1 MTNDNYGNNRPDFE
15 FEPGSGSTRYTG
27 NSDSFGGAYD
37 EAYDGSYDA
46 EPIDAE
52 IVDDTEYRGA
62 HRRDDD
68 SEYIEDVDYGAGYG
82 AGQAGYADDTRHL
95 PGAGAAAAGAAGAA
109 GARRRSRNADD
120 AIYDEPYDGAYE
132 EDYDGEPKGRR
143 KAAAAGGPAEGGLPK
158 RGLAMILIAV
168 AALLALWGIW
178 KMTQDDKGGD
188 GDGAAPAS
196 STVVGTSPD
205 APAGDAAGQSGQGA
219 EGAGQGA
226 EGQGGAEGVDQ
237 NTQDPNAQPAQDAN
251 AQDPNAQRPEGTEGQ
266 GENGQPAEGAG
277 QGAEGQGGAA
287 TGADQNAQNTEGQ
300 PAQDP
305 NAQDPNAQRPEG
317 AEGQGEN
324 DQPAPAPAP
333 APAGA
338 GLDNASA
345 QVYVYN
351 NSGTPDLASRTADQ
365 LKGQYNVAN
374 SSPDAAVMNMPEQVY
389 GVFPETYVF
398 FDPAVPGAE
407 QVAADIARR
416 VGGAARAK
424 GDLPEGAT
432 SIPEQA
438 ANNSAAVA
446 VVLAG

>member
-1 MTNDNYGNNRPDFE
+1 MTNDNYGNNRPDSGSE

-27 NSDSFGGAYD
+27 NTDSFDGAYD
-37 EAYDGSYDA
+37 YDA
-46 EPIDAE
+46 EPIEAE
-52 IVDDTEYRGA
+52 IVDDYSAAGAGVAGAGTEYRGA

-68 SEYIEDVDYGAGYG
+68 SEYIEDVDYGAGY
-82 AGQAGYADDTRHL
+82 ADDT
-95 PGAGAAAAGAAGAA
+95 
-109 GARRRSRNADD
+109 RNADD
-120 AIYDEPYDGAYE
+120 AIYEEPYE
-132 EDYDGEPKGRR
+132 GEPEDRR
-143 KAAAAGGPAEGGLPK
+143 KAAAAGGAAEGGLPK

-188 GDGAAPAS
+188 GEGAATTS
-196 STVVGTSPD
+196 STVVGTSPA
-205 APAGDAAGQSGQGA
+205 APAGD
-219 EGAGQGA
+219 GAGQG
-226 EGQGGAEGVDQ
+226 GA
-237 NTQDPNAQPAQDAN
+237 TP
-251 AQDPNAQRPEGTEGQ
+251 
-266 GENGQPAEGAG
+266 GAG
-277 QGAEGQGGAA
+277 QSADQDGAA
-287 TGADQNAQNTEGQ
+287 TGAEGQ
-300 PAQDP
+300 PGQEGDRADDPNAQDP
-305 NAQDPNAQRPEG
+305 NAQDPNAHRPEG

-324 DQPAPAPAP
+324 GQPAPAP

-351 NSGTPDLASRTADQ
+351 NSGTPELASRTADQ

-374 SSPDAAVMNMPEQVY
+374 NSADAAVMNMPEQVY

-438 ANNSAAVA
+438 ANNSSAVA
-446 VVLAG
+446 VVLAD

>member
-1 MTNDNYGNNRPDFE
+1 MVRVADVTNDNYGNNRPDFE

-68 SEYIEDVDYGAGYG
+68 SEYIEDVDYGAG
-82 AGQAGYADDTRHL
+82 QAGYADGT
-95 PGAGAAAAGAAGAA
+95 
-109 GARRRSRNADD
+109 RNADD

-143 KAAAAGGPAEGGLPK
+143 KAAAAGGAAEGGLPK

-188 GDGAAPAS
+188 GEGVAPTS
-196 STVVGTSPD
+196 STVVGSSAA
-205 APAGDAAGQSGQGA
+205 APAGD
-219 EGAGQGA
+219 GAGQ
-226 EGQGGAEGVDQ
+226 
-237 NTQDPNAQPAQDAN
+237 
-251 AQDPNAQRPEGTEGQ
+251 
-266 GENGQPAEGAG
+266 NGQSADGAG

-287 TGADQNAQNTEGQ
+287 TGADQNSQKTEGQ

-324 DQPAPAPAP
+324 GQPAPAPAP

>member
-1 MTNDNYGNNRPDFE
+1 MVRVADVTNDNFGNNRPD
-15 FEPGSGSTRYTG
+15 SGSTRYTG
-27 NSDSFGGAYD
+27 NSDS
-37 EAYDGSYDA
+37 YDGAYDA

-52 IVDDTEYRGA
+52 IVDDYPASGADTEYRGA

-68 SEYIEDVDYGAGYG
+68 SEYIEDVDYAAG
-82 AGQAGYADDTRHL
+82 
-95 PGAGAAAAGAAGAA
+95 AGAAGAGAAGA
-109 GARRRSRNADD
+109 GARSRSRSADD
-120 AIYDEPYDGAYE
+120 AIYEEPYDGAYE
-132 EDYDGEPKGRR
+132 EPRGRG
-143 KAAAAGGPAEGGLPK
+143 KAAAAGGAAEGGLPK

-178 KMTQDDKGGD
+178 KMTQDGNGGD
-188 GDGAAPAS
+188 GKGEGEGEGAGPTS
-196 STVVGTSPD
+196 STVVGTSQA
-205 APAGDAAGQSGQGA
+205 APAGDGAGQNGQD
-219 EGAGQGA
+219 GQGA
-226 EGQGGAEGVDQ
+226 EGQ
-237 NTQDPNAQPAQDAN
+237 P
-251 AQDPNAQRPEGTEGQ
+251 GT
-266 GENGQPAEGAG
+266 
-277 QGAEGQGGAA
+277 
-287 TGADQNAQNTEGQ
+287 DQNAQDTEGQ
-300 PAQDP
+300 PGQEGDRAGGP

-324 DQPAPAPAP
+324 GQPAPAPAP

-374 SSPDAAVMNMPEQVY
+374 NSADAAVMNMPEQVY
-389 GVFPETYVF
+389 GIFPETYVF

>member
-1 MTNDNYGNNRPDFE
+1 MTNDNYGNNRPDSE

-37 EAYDGSYDA
+37 EAYDGSYAA

-68 SEYIEDVDYGAGYG
+68 SEYIEDVDYGAG
-82 AGQAGYADDTRHL
+82 QAGYADDTRYL
-95 PGAGAAAAGAAGAA
+95 PGAGAAAAGAAGAGAAGAA

-143 KAAAAGGPAEGGLPK
+143 KAAAAGGAAEGGLPK

-188 GDGAAPAS
+188 GEGAAPTS
-196 STVVGTSPD
+196 STVVGTSAA
-205 APAGDAAGQSGQGA
+205 APAGDGAGQNGQGA
-219 EGAGQGA
+219 
-226 EGQGGAEGVDQ
+226 D
-237 NTQDPNAQPAQDAN
+237 
-251 AQDPNAQRPEGTEGQ
+251 
-266 GENGQPAEGAG
+266 GAG

-287 TGADQNAQNTEGQ
+287 TGADQNTQTTDGQ

-324 DQPAPAPAP
+324 GQPAPAP

-374 SSPDAAVMNMPEQVY
+374 NSADAAVMNMPEQVY

>member
-1 MTNDNYGNNRPDFE
+1 MRLRPSPNWSGVYKGFATTKGPPTSSSTLRCVAPAFRGSVVRVADVTNDNFGNNRPDSGSE

-27 NSDSFGGAYD
+27 NSDSLDGA
-37 EAYDGSYDA
+37 YDA

-68 SEYIEDVDYGAGYG
+68 AEYLEDVDYA
-82 AGQAGYADDTRHL
+82 
-95 PGAGAAAAGAAGAA
+95 AGAAAGAGVAGAA
-109 GARRRSRNADD
+109 GARSRSRNADD

-132 EDYDGEPKGRR
+132 EDYDGEPEGRR
-143 KAAAAGGPAEGGLPK
+143 KAAATGGAAEGGLPK

-178 KMTQDDKGGD
+178 KLTQDDNGGD
-188 GDGAAPAS
+188 GEGEGAAPTS
-196 STVVGTSPD
+196 STVVGTSQA
-205 APAGDAAGQSGQGA
+205 APAGD
-219 EGAGQGA
+219 GAGSPAAPAPAG
-226 EGQGGAEGVDQ
+226 
-237 NTQDPNAQPAQDAN
+237 DPNAQN
-251 AQDPNAQRPEGTEGQ
+251 T
-266 GENGQPAEGAG
+266 
-277 QGAEGQGGAA
+277 A
-287 TGADQNAQNTEGQ
+287 TVTDTVRAD
-300 PAQDP
+300 DP
-305 NAQDPNAQRPEG
+305 NAQDPNAQRPED
-317 AEGQGEN
+317 AEAQGEN
-324 DQPAPAPAP
+324 GQPAPAPAP

-374 SSPDAAVMNMPEQVY
+374 NSTDAAVMNMPEQVY
-389 GVFPETYVF
+389 GMFPETYVF

-432 SIPEQA
+432 GIPEQA

>member
-1 MTNDNYGNNRPDFE
+1 MVRVADVTNDNYGNNRPDSE

-27 NSDSFGGAYD
+27 NSDSIGGAYD

-143 KAAAAGGPAEGGLPK
+143 KAAAAGGAAEGGLPK

-188 GDGAAPAS
+188 GEGVAPTS
-196 STVVGTSPD
+196 STVVGSS
-205 APAGDAAGQSGQGA
+205 AAVPAGD
-219 EGAGQGA
+219 GAGQ
-226 EGQGGAEGVDQ
+226 
-237 NTQDPNAQPAQDAN
+237 
-251 AQDPNAQRPEGTEGQ
+251 
-266 GENGQPAEGAG
+266 NGQSADGAG

-287 TGADQNAQNTEGQ
+287 TGADQNSQKTEGQ

-324 DQPAPAPAP
+324 GQPAPAPAP

>member
-1 MTNDNYGNNRPDFE
+1 MTNDNFGNNRPD
-15 FEPGSGSTRYTG
+15 SGSTRYTG
-27 NSDSFGGAYD
+27 NSDSYEGA
-37 EAYDGSYDA
+37 YDA

-52 IVDDTEYRGA
+52 IVDDYSASGADTEYRGA

-68 SEYIEDVDYGAGYG
+68 SEYIEDVDYAAGAG
-82 AGQAGYADDTRHL
+82 
-95 PGAGAAAAGAAGAA
+95 AAAGAAGAA
-109 GARRRSRNADD
+109 GARYRSRNADD
-120 AIYDEPYDGAYE
+120 AIYEEPYDE
-132 EDYDGEPKGRR
+132 EPKGRGR
-143 KAAAAGGPAEGGLPK
+143 AAAGGAAEGSLPK

-188 GDGAAPAS
+188 GEGAAPTS
-196 STVVGTSPD
+196 STVVGTSAA
-205 APAGDAAGQSGQGA
+205 APAGDGAGQNGQGA
-219 EGAGQGA
+219 
-226 EGQGGAEGVDQ
+226 D
-237 NTQDPNAQPAQDAN
+237 
-251 AQDPNAQRPEGTEGQ
+251 
-266 GENGQPAEGAG
+266 GAG

-287 TGADQNAQNTEGQ
+287 TGADQNSQKTEGQ

-324 DQPAPAPAP
+324 GQPAPAPAP

>member
-1 MTNDNYGNNRPDFE
+1 MTNDNFGNNRPDSGSE

-27 NSDSFGGAYD
+27 NSDSLDGAHD
-37 EAYDGSYDA
+37 SYDGSYDA

-68 SEYIEDVDYGAGYG
+68 SEYIEDVDYGAG
-82 AGQAGYADDTRHL
+82 QTGYADDTRHL
-95 PGAGAAAAGAAGAA
+95 PGAGAAAAGAAAAGAGAAGAA

-120 AIYDEPYDGAYE
+120 AIYEEGYE
-132 EDYDGEPKGRR
+132 GEPEGRR
-143 KAAAAGGPAEGGLPK
+143 KAAAAGGAAEGGLPK

-178 KMTQDDKGGD
+178 KMTQDDNGGD
-188 GDGAAPAS
+188 GGEGAAPTS
-196 STVVGTSPD
+196 STAVSTSQAAPVGDGAGSPAAP
-205 APAGDAAGQSGQGA
+205 APAGD
-219 EGAGQGA
+219 
-226 EGQGGAEGVDQ
+226 
-237 NTQDPNAQPAQDAN
+237 P
-251 AQDPNAQRPEGTEGQ
+251 
-266 GENGQPAEGAG
+266 
-277 QGAEGQGGAA
+277 
-287 TGADQNAQNTEGQ
+287 NAQNTATVTDTVRADD
-300 PAQDP
+300 PNAQDP

-324 DQPAPAPAP
+324 GQPAPAPAP

-374 SSPDAAVMNMPEQVY
+374 NSADAAVMNMPEQVY
-389 GVFPETYVF
+389 GIFPETYVF

>member
-1 MTNDNYGNNRPDFE
+1 MTNDNFGNNRPD
-15 FEPGSGSTRYTG
+15 SGSTRYTG
-27 NSDSFGGAYD
+27 NSDSYESAYD
-37 EAYDGSYDA
+37 S

-52 IVDDTEYRGA
+52 IVDDYPETSAETEYRGA

-68 SEYIEDVDYGAGYG
+68 SEYLEDVDYA
-82 AGQAGYADDTRHL
+82 A
-95 PGAGAAAAGAAGAA
+95 GAGAAAGAGVAGAA
-109 GARRRSRNADD
+109 GARSRSRNADD
-120 AIYDEPYDGAYE
+120 AIYDEPYDE
-132 EDYDGEPKGRR
+132 EPKGRG
-143 KAAAAGGPAEGGLPK
+143 KAAAAGGAAEGGLPK

-178 KMTQDDKGGD
+178 KMTQDDNGGD
-188 GDGAAPAS
+188 GEGAAPTS
-196 STVVGTSPD
+196 STVVGTSPA
-205 APAGDAAGQSGQGA
+205 APAGD
-219 EGAGQGA
+219 GAGQGA
-226 EGQGGAEGVDQ
+226 EGQD
-237 NTQDPNAQPAQDAN
+237 
-251 AQDPNAQRPEGTEGQ
+251 
-266 GENGQPAEGAG
+266 G
-277 QGAEGQGGAA
+277 QGAEGQPS
-287 TGADQNAQNTEGQ
+287 ADQNAQNTEDQ
-300 PAQDP
+300 PAQEGDRAGDP

-324 DQPAPAPAP
+324 GQPAPAP

-374 SSPDAAVMNMPEQVY
+374 NSTDAAVMNMPEQVY
-389 GVFPETYVF
+389 GIFPETYVF

-432 SIPEQA
+432 GIPEQA

>member
-1 MTNDNYGNNRPDFE
+1 MTNDNYGNNRPDSE

-37 EAYDGSYDA
+37 EAYDGSYAA

-68 SEYIEDVDYGAGYG
+68 SEYIEDVDYGAG
-82 AGQAGYADDTRHL
+82 QAGYADGT
-95 PGAGAAAAGAAGAA
+95 
-109 GARRRSRNADD
+109 RNADD

-143 KAAAAGGPAEGGLPK
+143 KAAAAGGAAEGGLPK

-188 GDGAAPAS
+188 GEGVAPTS
-196 STVVGTSPD
+196 STVVGSSAA
-205 APAGDAAGQSGQGA
+205 APAGDGAGQNGQSA
-219 EGAGQGA
+219 DGAGQGA
-226 EGQGGAEGVDQ
+226 EGQG
-237 NTQDPNAQPAQDAN
+237 
-251 AQDPNAQRPEGTEGQ
+251 
-266 GENGQPAEGAG
+266 
-277 QGAEGQGGAA
+277 GQGGAA
-287 TGADQNAQNTEGQ
+287 TGADQNSQNAEGQ

-305 NAQDPNAQRPEG
+305 NAQDPNAQRPDG

-324 DQPAPAPAP
+324 GQPAPAP

-374 SSPDAAVMNMPEQVY
+374 NSADAAVMNMPEQVY

>member
-1 MTNDNYGNNRPDFE
+1 MTNDNYGNNRPDSGSD

-27 NSDSFGGAYD
+27 NSDSFDGAYD

-68 SEYIEDVDYGAGYG
+68 SEYIEDVDYGADYG
-82 AGQAGYADDTRHL
+82 AGQTGYADDTRHL
-95 PGAGAAAAGAAGAA
+95 PGAGAAAAAGAGAGAA

-120 AIYDEPYDGAYE
+120 GAYE
-132 EDYDGEPKGRR
+132 EDYEGEPEDRR

-188 GDGAAPAS
+188 GEGAAPTS
-196 STVVGTSPD
+196 STVVGTSAA
-205 APAGDAAGQSGQGA
+205 APAGDGAGQGGQGA
-219 EGAGQGA
+219 EGAGQGTD
-226 EGQGGAEGVDQ
+226 GQD
-237 NTQDPNAQPAQDAN
+237 
-251 AQDPNAQRPEGTEGQ
+251 
-266 GENGQPAEGAG
+266 GQP
-277 QGAEGQGGAA
+277 
-287 TGADQNAQNTEGQ
+287 GADQNAQNTEGQ

-324 DQPAPAPAP
+324 GQPAPAP

-374 SSPDAAVMNMPEQVY
+374 NSPDAAVMNMPEQVY

>member
-1 MTNDNYGNNRPDFE
+1 MTNDNFGNNRPD
-15 FEPGSGSTRYTG
+15 SGSTRYTG
-27 NSDSFGGAYD
+27 NSDSYEGA
-37 EAYDGSYDA
+37 YDA

-52 IVDDTEYRGA
+52 IVDDYSASGADTEYRGA

-68 SEYIEDVDYGAGYG
+68 SEYIEDVDYAAG
-82 AGQAGYADDTRHL
+82 
-95 PGAGAAAAGAAGAA
+95 AGAAGAG
-109 GARRRSRNADD
+109 GARYRSRNADD
-120 AIYDEPYDGAYE
+120 AIYEEPYDE
-132 EDYDGEPKGRR
+132 EPEDRR
-143 KAAAAGGPAEGGLPK
+143 KAAAAGGAAEGGLPK

-178 KMTQDDKGGD
+178 KMTQDGNGGGD
-188 GDGAAPAS
+188 DGEGEGAAPTS
-196 STVVGTSPD
+196 STVVGTSQA
-205 APAGDAAGQSGQGA
+205 APAGD
-219 EGAGQGA
+219 GAGSPAAPAPAG
-226 EGQGGAEGVDQ
+226 
-237 NTQDPNAQPAQDAN
+237 DPNAQN
-251 AQDPNAQRPEGTEGQ
+251 T
-266 GENGQPAEGAG
+266 
-277 QGAEGQGGAA
+277 A
-287 TGADQNAQNTEGQ
+287 TVTDTVRAD
-300 PAQDP
+300 DP

-324 DQPAPAPAP
+324 GQPAPAPAP

-351 NSGTPDLASRTADQ
+351 NSGTPELASRTADQ

-374 SSPDAAVMNMPEQVY
+374 NSADAAVMNMPEQVY
-389 GVFPETYVF
+389 GIFPETYVF

>member
-1 MTNDNYGNNRPDFE
+1 MTNDNFGNNRPDSGSE
-15 FEPGSGSTRYTG
+15 LEPGSGSTRYTG
-27 NSDSFGGAYD
+27 NSDSFDGAYD
-37 EAYDGSYDA
+37 SYDGSYDA

-68 SEYIEDVDYGAGYG
+68 SEYLDDVDYAAGAG
-82 AGQAGYADDTRHL
+82 
-95 PGAGAAAAGAAGAA
+95 AAAGAAGATR
-109 GARRRSRNADD
+109 ARSRSRNADD
-120 AIYDEPYDGAYE
+120 AVYEEPYDE
-132 EDYDGEPKGRR
+132 ERKGRG
-143 KAAAAGGPAEGGLPK
+143 KAAAAGGVAEGGLPK

-178 KMTQDDKGGD
+178 KMTQDDNGGD
-188 GDGAAPAS
+188 GEGAASTS
-196 STVVGTSPD
+196 STVVGTSPA
-205 APAGDAAGQSGQGA
+205 APAGDGAGQGGEGQD
-219 EGAGQGA
+219 GQGA
-226 EGQGGAEGVDQ
+226 EGQ
-237 NTQDPNAQPAQDAN
+237 PS
-251 AQDPNAQRPEGTEGQ
+251 
-266 GENGQPAEGAG
+266 
-277 QGAEGQGGAA
+277 
-287 TGADQNAQNTEGQ
+287 ADQNAQNTEGQ
-300 PAQDP
+300 PAQEGDRAGDP

-324 DQPAPAPAP
+324 AQPAPAP

-374 SSPDAAVMNMPEQVY
+374 NSTDAAVMNMPEQVY
-389 GVFPETYVF
+389 GIFPETYVF

-424 GDLPEGAT
+424 SDIPEGAT
-432 SIPEQA
+432 GIPEQA

>member
-1 MTNDNYGNNRPDFE
+1 MTNDNYGNNRPDSE

-27 NSDSFGGAYD
+27 NSDSIGGAYD
-37 EAYDGSYDA
+37 YDA

-68 SEYIEDVDYGAGYG
+68 SEYIEDVDYA
-82 AGQAGYADDTRHL
+82 A
-95 PGAGAAAAGAAGAA
+95 GAGAAAGAGVAGAA
-109 GARRRSRNADD
+109 GARSRSRSADD

-132 EDYDGEPKGRR
+132 EDYDGESKGRR

-188 GDGAAPAS
+188 GDGAAPTS
-196 STVVGTSPD
+196 STVVGTSAA
-205 APAGDAAGQSGQGA
+205 APAGDGAGQNGQGA
-219 EGAGQGA
+219 DGAGQGA
-226 EGQGGAEGVDQ
+226 EGQPGAE
-237 NTQDPNAQPAQDAN
+237 
-251 AQDPNAQRPEGTEGQ
+251 
-266 GENGQPAEGAG
+266 
-277 QGAEGQGGAA
+277 GGAA
-287 TGADQNAQNTEGQ
+287 TGADQNTQTTEGQ
-300 PAQDP
+300 PIQDP

-324 DQPAPAPAP
+324 GQPAPAPAP

-365 LKGQYNVAN
+365 LKSQYNVAN
-374 SSPDAAVMNMPEQVY
+374 NSADAAVMNMPEQVY

-398 FDPAVPGAE
+398 YDPAVPGAE
-407 QVAADIARR
+407 QVAADVAGR
-416 VGGAARAK
+416 VGGTVRAK
-424 GDLPEGAT
+424 SDIPDGA
-432 SIPEQA
+432 SLPEQA
-438 ANNSAAVA
+438 NNRESVT
-446 VVLAG
+446 VVLAR

>member
-1 MTNDNYGNNRPDFE
+1 MTNDNFGNNRPD
-15 FEPGSGSTRYTG
+15 SGSTRYTG
-27 NSDSFGGAYD
+27 NSDS
-37 EAYDGSYDA
+37 YDGAYDA

-52 IVDDTEYRGA
+52 IVDDYSASGADTEYRGA

-68 SEYIEDVDYGAGYG
+68 SEYIEDVDYAAGAG
-82 AGQAGYADDTRHL
+82 
-95 PGAGAAAAGAAGAA
+95 AAAGAAGAA
-109 GARRRSRNADD
+109 GARYRSRNADD
-120 AIYDEPYDGAYE
+120 AIYEEPYDGAYE
-132 EDYDGEPKGRR
+132 EPKGRG
-143 KAAAAGGPAEGGLPK
+143 KAAAAGGAAEGGLPK

-178 KMTQDDKGGD
+178 KMTQDGNDGGD
-188 GDGAAPAS
+188 RDGEGAASTS
-196 STVVGTSPD
+196 STVVGTSQA
-205 APAGDAAGQSGQGA
+205 APAGD
-219 EGAGQGA
+219 GAGSPAAPAPAG
-226 EGQGGAEGVDQ
+226 
-237 NTQDPNAQPAQDAN
+237 DPNAQNTAIVTDTV
-251 AQDPNAQRPEGTEGQ
+251 R
-266 GENGQPAEGAG
+266 
-277 QGAEGQGGAA
+277 
-287 TGADQNAQNTEGQ
+287 AD
-300 PAQDP
+300 DP

-324 DQPAPAPAP
+324 GQPAPAPAP
-333 APAGA
+333 AGAPAGA

-374 SSPDAAVMNMPEQVY
+374 NSADAAVMNMPEQVY

>member
-1 MTNDNYGNNRPDFE
+1 MVRVADVTNDNFGNNRPD
-15 FEPGSGSTRYTG
+15 SGSTRYTG
-27 NSDSFGGAYD
+27 NSDSYEGA
-37 EAYDGSYDA
+37 YDA

-52 IVDDTEYRGA
+52 IVDDYPASGADTEYRGA

-68 SEYIEDVDYGAGYG
+68 SEYIEDVDYAAG
-82 AGQAGYADDTRHL
+82 
-95 PGAGAAAAGAAGAA
+95 AGAAGAA
-109 GARRRSRNADD
+109 GTAGARSRSRNADD
-120 AIYDEPYDGAYE
+120 AIYEEPYDE
-132 EDYDGEPKGRR
+132 EPKGRG
-143 KAAAAGGPAEGGLPK
+143 KAAAAGGAAEGGLPK

-178 KMTQDDKGGD
+178 KMTQDNNGD
-188 GDGAAPAS
+188 GEGEGAAPTS
-196 STVVGTSPD
+196 STVVGTSQA
-205 APAGDAAGQSGQGA
+205 APAGDGASSPAAPA
-219 EGAGQGA
+219 PAG
-226 EGQGGAEGVDQ
+226 
-237 NTQDPNAQPAQDAN
+237 DPNAQNTATVTDTVRAE
-251 AQDPNAQRPEGTEGQ
+251 DPN
-266 GENGQPAEGAG
+266 
-277 QGAEGQGGAA
+277 
-287 TGADQNAQNTEGQ
+287 
-300 PAQDP
+300 AQDP

-317 AEGQGEN
+317 AEGRGEN
-324 DQPAPAPAP
+324 AQPAPVPAP
-333 APAGA
+333 APAGS

>member
-1 MTNDNYGNNRPDFE
+1 MTNDNFGNNRPD
-15 FEPGSGSTRYTG
+15 SGSTRYTG
-27 NSDSFGGAYD
+27 NSDS
-37 EAYDGSYDA
+37 YDGAYDA

-52 IVDDTEYRGA
+52 IVDDYSASGADTEYRGA

-68 SEYIEDVDYGAGYG
+68 SEYIEDVDYAAGAG
-82 AGQAGYADDTRHL
+82 
-95 PGAGAAAAGAAGAA
+95 AAAGAAGA
-109 GARRRSRNADD
+109 RYRSRNADD
-120 AIYDEPYDGAYE
+120 AIYEEPYDE
-132 EDYDGEPKGRR
+132 EPEDRR
-143 KAAAAGGPAEGGLPK
+143 KAAAASGAAEGGLPK

-178 KMTQDDKGGD
+178 KMTQDGNDGGD
-188 GDGAAPAS
+188 GDGEGAAPTS
-196 STVVGTSPD
+196 STVVGTSQA
-205 APAGDAAGQSGQGA
+205 APAGD
-219 EGAGQGA
+219 GAGSPAAPAPAG
-226 EGQGGAEGVDQ
+226 
-237 NTQDPNAQPAQDAN
+237 DPNAQNTAIVTDTVRAD
-251 AQDPNAQRPEGTEGQ
+251 DPNAQ
-266 GENGQPAEGAG
+266 
-277 QGAEGQGGAA
+277 
-287 TGADQNAQNTEGQ
+287 DS
-300 PAQDP
+300 

-324 DQPAPAPAP
+324 GQPAPAPAP
-333 APAGA
+333 AGAPAGA

-374 SSPDAAVMNMPEQVY
+374 NSADAAVMNMPEQVY

>member
-1 MTNDNYGNNRPDFE
+1 MTNDNFGNNRPD
-15 FEPGSGSTRYTG
+15 SGSTRYTG
-27 NSDSFGGAYD
+27 NSDSYEGA
-37 EAYDGSYDA
+37 YDA

-52 IVDDTEYRGA
+52 IVDDYPASGADTEYRGA

-68 SEYIEDVDYGAGYG
+68 SEYIEDVDYA
-82 AGQAGYADDTRHL
+82 A
-95 PGAGAAAAGAAGAA
+95 GAGASGAAGA
-109 GARRRSRNADD
+109 GSRSRNADD
-120 AIYDEPYDGAYE
+120 AIYEEPYDE
-132 EDYDGEPKGRR
+132 ELKGRG
-143 KAAAAGGPAEGGLPK
+143 KAAAAGGAAEGGLPK

-178 KMTQDDKGGD
+178 KMTQDGNGGD
-188 GDGAAPAS
+188 GEGEGAAPTS
-196 STVVGTSPD
+196 STVVGTSQA
-205 APAGDAAGQSGQGA
+205 APAGD
-219 EGAGQGA
+219 GAGSPAAPAPAG
-226 EGQGGAEGVDQ
+226 
-237 NTQDPNAQPAQDAN
+237 DPNAQNTATVTDTVRAD
-251 AQDPNAQRPEGTEGQ
+251 DPN
-266 GENGQPAEGAG
+266 
-277 QGAEGQGGAA
+277 
-287 TGADQNAQNTEGQ
+287 
-300 PAQDP
+300 AQDP
-305 NAQDPNAQRPEG
+305 NAQDPNAQRPED
-317 AEGQGEN
+317 AEAQGEN
-324 DQPAPAPAP
+324 GQPAPAPAP

-374 SSPDAAVMNMPEQVY
+374 NSADAAVMNMPEQVY
-389 GVFPETYVF
+389 GMFPETYVF

-432 SIPEQA
+432 GIPEQA

>member
-52 IVDDTEYRGA
+52 IVDDAEYRGA

-95 PGAGAAAAGAAGAA
+95 PGAGAAAAGAAGAGAAGAA

-178 KMTQDDKGGD
+178 KMTQDGNDGGD
-188 GDGAAPAS
+188 GDGEAAAPTS
-196 STVVGTSPD
+196 STVVGTSQA
-205 APAGDAAGQSGQGA
+205 APAGD
-219 EGAGQGA
+219 GAGSPAAPAPAG
-226 EGQGGAEGVDQ
+226 
-237 NTQDPNAQPAQDAN
+237 DPNAQN
-251 AQDPNAQRPEGTEGQ
+251 T
-266 GENGQPAEGAG
+266 
-277 QGAEGQGGAA
+277 A
-287 TGADQNAQNTEGQ
+287 TVTDTVR
-300 PAQDP
+300 AQDP

-324 DQPAPAPAP
+324 GQPAPAPAP
-333 APAGA
+333 AGAPAGA

-351 NSGTPDLASRTADQ
+351 NSGTTDLASRTADQ

-374 SSPDAAVMNMPEQVY
+374 NSADAAVMNMPEQVY

-416 VGGAARAK
+416 VGGAARVK
-424 GDLPEGAT
+424 GDLPEGAN

>member
-1 MTNDNYGNNRPDFE
+1 MTNDNFGNNRPD
-15 FEPGSGSTRYTG
+15 SGSTRYTG
-27 NSDSFGGAYD
+27 NSDS
-37 EAYDGSYDA
+37 YDGAYDA

-52 IVDDTEYRGA
+52 IVDDYPASGADTEYRGA

-68 SEYIEDVDYGAGYG
+68 SEYIEDVDYAVG
-82 AGQAGYADDTRHL
+82 
-95 PGAGAAAAGAAGAA
+95 AGAAGAGAAGA
-109 GARRRSRNADD
+109 GARSRSRSADD
-120 AIYDEPYDGAYE
+120 AIYEEPYDGAYE
-132 EDYDGEPKGRR
+132 EPKGRG
-143 KAAAAGGPAEGGLPK
+143 KAAAAGGAAEGGLPK

-178 KMTQDDKGGD
+178 KMTQDDNGGD
-188 GDGAAPAS
+188 VEGTGGTAPTS
-196 STVVGTSPD
+196 SAVVGTSP
-205 APAGDAAGQSGQGA
+205 ATPAGD
-219 EGAGQGA
+219 GAGQGA
-226 EGQGGAEGVDQ
+226 EGQD
-237 NTQDPNAQPAQDAN
+237 
-251 AQDPNAQRPEGTEGQ
+251 
-266 GENGQPAEGAG
+266 GAG
-277 QGAEGQGGAA
+277 QDGA
-287 TGADQNAQNTEGQ
+287 TPGADQNAQNTDDQ

-305 NAQDPNAQRPEG
+305 NAQDPNAERPED

-324 DQPAPAPAP
+324 GQPAPAPAP

-338 GLDNASA
+338 ALDNASA

-365 LKGQYNVAN
+365 LQGQYNVAN
-374 SSPDAAVMNMPEQVY
+374 NSADAAVMNMPEQVY
-389 GVFPETYVF
+389 GIFPETYVF

>member
-1 MTNDNYGNNRPDFE
+1 MTNDNFGNNRPD
-15 FEPGSGSTRYTG
+15 SGSTRYTG
-27 NSDSFGGAYD
+27 NSDS
-37 EAYDGSYDA
+37 YDGAYDA

-52 IVDDTEYRGA
+52 IVDDYSASGADTEYRGA

-68 SEYIEDVDYGAGYG
+68 SEYIEDVDYAAGAG
-82 AGQAGYADDTRHL
+82 
-95 PGAGAAAAGAAGAA
+95 AAAGAAGAGAA
-109 GARRRSRNADD
+109 GARYRSRNADD
-120 AIYDEPYDGAYE
+120 AIYEEPYDGAYE
-132 EDYDGEPKGRR
+132 GDYEGEPKGRR
-143 KAAAAGGPAEGGLPK
+143 KAAAAGGAAEGGLPK

-178 KMTQDDKGGD
+178 KMTQDGNGGGD
-188 GDGAAPAS
+188 GEGAAPTS
-196 STVVGTSPD
+196 STVVGTSQA
-205 APAGDAAGQSGQGA
+205 APAGD
-219 EGAGQGA
+219 GAGSPAAPAPAG
-226 EGQGGAEGVDQ
+226 
-237 NTQDPNAQPAQDAN
+237 DPNAQNTATVTDNVRAD
-251 AQDPNAQRPEGTEGQ
+251 DPN
-266 GENGQPAEGAG
+266 
-277 QGAEGQGGAA
+277 
-287 TGADQNAQNTEGQ
+287 
-300 PAQDP
+300 AQDP

-324 DQPAPAPAP
+324 GQPAPAPAP

-365 LKGQYNVAN
+365 LKDQYNVAN
-374 SSPDAAVMNMPEQVY
+374 NSADAAVMNMPEQVY
-389 GVFPETYVF
+389 GIFPETYVF

-438 ANNSAAVA
+438 ANNSSAVA

>member
-1 MTNDNYGNNRPDFE
+1 MTNDNFGNNRPD
-15 FEPGSGSTRYTG
+15 SGSTRYTG
-27 NSDSFGGAYD
+27 NSDS
-37 EAYDGSYDA
+37 YDGAYDA

-52 IVDDTEYRGA
+52 IVDDYSVSGADTEYRGA

-68 SEYIEDVDYGAGYG
+68 SEYIEDVDYAAG
-82 AGQAGYADDTRHL
+82 
-95 PGAGAAAAGAAGAA
+95 AGAAGAA
-109 GARRRSRNADD
+109 DAAGARYRSRNADD
-120 AIYDEPYDGAYE
+120 AIYEEPYDE
-132 EDYDGEPKGRR
+132 EPEDRR
-143 KAAAAGGPAEGGLPK
+143 KTAAAGGAAEGGLPK

-178 KMTQDDKGGD
+178 KMTQDGNGGGD
-188 GDGAAPAS
+188 GEGAAPTS
-196 STVVGTSPD
+196 STVVGTSPAAP
-205 APAGDAAGQSGQGA
+205 APAGD
-219 EGAGQGA
+219 
-226 EGQGGAEGVDQ
+226 
-237 NTQDPNAQPAQDAN
+237 P
-251 AQDPNAQRPEGTEGQ
+251 
-266 GENGQPAEGAG
+266 
-277 QGAEGQGGAA
+277 
-287 TGADQNAQNTEGQ
+287 NAQNTATVTDTVRAED
-300 PAQDP
+300 PNAQDP

-324 DQPAPAPAP
+324 GQPAPAPAP

-374 SSPDAAVMNMPEQVY
+374 NSADAAVMNMPEQVY

>member
-1 MTNDNYGNNRPDFE
+1 MRSRPSLSSSGVCEGFATTKGPPTSSSTLRCVAPASRGGVVRVADVTNDNFGNNRPD
-15 FEPGSGSTRYTG
+15 SGSTRYTG
-27 NSDSFGGAYD
+27 NSDSYEGA
-37 EAYDGSYDA
+37 YDA

-52 IVDDTEYRGA
+52 IVDDYSASGADTEYRGA

-68 SEYIEDVDYGAGYG
+68 SEYIEDVDYAAGAG
-82 AGQAGYADDTRHL
+82 
-95 PGAGAAAAGAAGAA
+95 AAAGAAGAA
-109 GARRRSRNADD
+109 GARYRSRNADD
-120 AIYDEPYDGAYE
+120 AIYEEPYDE
-132 EDYDGEPKGRR
+132 EPKGRG
-143 KAAAAGGPAEGGLPK
+143 KAAAGGAAEGGLPK

-178 KMTQDDKGGD
+178 KITQDGNDGGD
-188 GDGAAPAS
+188 GDGEAAAPTS
-196 STVVGTSPD
+196 STVVGTSQA
-205 APAGDAAGQSGQGA
+205 APAGD
-219 EGAGQGA
+219 GAGSPAAPAPAG
-226 EGQGGAEGVDQ
+226 
-237 NTQDPNAQPAQDAN
+237 DPNAQN
-251 AQDPNAQRPEGTEGQ
+251 T
-266 GENGQPAEGAG
+266 
-277 QGAEGQGGAA
+277 A
-287 TGADQNAQNTEGQ
+287 TVTDTVR
-300 PAQDP
+300 AQDP

-324 DQPAPAPAP
+324 GQPAPAPAP
-333 APAGA
+333 AGAPAGA

-351 NSGTPDLASRTADQ
+351 NSGTTDLASRTADQ

-374 SSPDAAVMNMPEQVY
+374 NSADAAVMNMPEQVY

>member
-1 MTNDNYGNNRPDFE
+1 MTNDNYGNNRPDSDSE

-27 NSDSFGGAYD
+27 NSDSIGGAYD
-37 EAYDGSYDA
+37 EAYDGSYAA

-52 IVDDTEYRGA
+52 IVDDYPETSAEAEYRGA

-68 SEYIEDVDYGAGYG
+68 SEYIEDVDYA
-82 AGQAGYADDTRHL
+82 A
-95 PGAGAAAAGAAGAA
+95 GAGAAAGAGVAGAA
-109 GARRRSRNADD
+109 GARSRSRSADD

-132 EDYDGEPKGRR
+132 EDYDGEPEERR
-143 KAAAAGGPAEGGLPK
+143 KAAAAGGAAEGGLPK

-178 KMTQDDKGGD
+178 KMTQDGNSGGD
-188 GDGAAPAS
+188 GEGEGAAPTS
-196 STVVGTSPD
+196 STVVGTSPA
-205 APAGDAAGQSGQGA
+205 APAGDGAGQNGQGA
-219 EGAGQGA
+219 
-226 EGQGGAEGVDQ
+226 D
-237 NTQDPNAQPAQDAN
+237 
-251 AQDPNAQRPEGTEGQ
+251 
-266 GENGQPAEGAG
+266 GAG

-287 TGADQNAQNTEGQ
+287 TGADQNSQKTEGQ

-324 DQPAPAPAP
+324 GQPAPAPAP

>member
-1 MTNDNYGNNRPDFE
+1 MTNDNFGNNRPD
-15 FEPGSGSTRYTG
+15 SGSTRYTG
-27 NSDSFGGAYD
+27 NSDSYEGA
-37 EAYDGSYDA
+37 YDA

-52 IVDDTEYRGA
+52 IVDDYPASGADTEYRGA

-68 SEYIEDVDYGAGYG
+68 SEYIEDVDYAAG
-82 AGQAGYADDTRHL
+82 
-95 PGAGAAAAGAAGAA
+95 AGAAGA
-109 GARRRSRNADD
+109 GSRSRNADD
-120 AIYDEPYDGAYE
+120 AIYEEPYDE
-132 EDYDGEPKGRR
+132 EPKGRG
-143 KAAAAGGPAEGGLPK
+143 KAAAAGGAAEGGLPK

-178 KMTQDDKGGD
+178 KMTQDGNGGD
-188 GDGAAPAS
+188 GEGEGAAPTS
-196 STVVGTSPD
+196 STVVGTSQA
-205 APAGDAAGQSGQGA
+205 APAGD
-219 EGAGQGA
+219 GAGSPAAPAPAG
-226 EGQGGAEGVDQ
+226 
-237 NTQDPNAQPAQDAN
+237 DPNAQNTATVTDTVRAD
-251 AQDPNAQRPEGTEGQ
+251 DPN
-266 GENGQPAEGAG
+266 
-277 QGAEGQGGAA
+277 
-287 TGADQNAQNTEGQ
+287 
-300 PAQDP
+300 AQDP
-305 NAQDPNAQRPEG
+305 NAQDPNAQRPED
-317 AEGQGEN
+317 AEGQSEN
-324 DQPAPAPAP
+324 GQPAPAPAP

-374 SSPDAAVMNMPEQVY
+374 NSADAAVMNMPEQVY
-389 GVFPETYVF
+389 GMFPETYVF

-432 SIPEQA
+432 GIPEQA
-438 ANNSAAVA
+438 ANNSSAVA

>member
-1 MTNDNYGNNRPDFE
+1 MTNDNFGNNRPDSGSE
-15 FEPGSGSTRYTG
+15 LEPGSGSTRYTG
-27 NSDSFGGAYD
+27 NSDSFDGAYD
-37 EAYDGSYDA
+37 SYDGSYDA

-52 IVDDTEYRGA
+52 IVDDYSETSAETEYRGA

-68 SEYIEDVDYGAGYG
+68 SEYIEDVDYAAG
-82 AGQAGYADDTRHL
+82 
-95 PGAGAAAAGAAGAA
+95 AGAAGAGAA
-109 GARRRSRNADD
+109 GVRRRSRSADD
-120 AIYDEPYDGAYE
+120 AVYE
-132 EDYDGEPKGRR
+132 EGYEGESEDRR
-143 KAAAAGGPAEGGLPK
+143 KAAAAGGAAEGGLPK

-178 KMTQDDKGGD
+178 KMTQDDNGGD
-188 GDGAAPAS
+188 GAGSPAAP
-196 STVVGTSPD
+196 
-205 APAGDAAGQSGQGA
+205 APAGDPN
-219 EGAGQGA
+219 E
-226 EGQGGAEGVDQ
+226 Q
-237 NTQDPNAQPAQDAN
+237 NTATVTDTV
-251 AQDPNAQRPEGTEGQ
+251 R
-266 GENGQPAEGAG
+266 AG
-277 QGAEGQGGAA
+277 
-287 TGADQNAQNTEGQ
+287 
-300 PAQDP
+300 DP
-305 NAQDPNAQRPEG
+305 NAQDPNEQRPEG

-324 DQPAPAPAP
+324 GQPAPAPAP

-374 SSPDAAVMNMPEQVY
+374 NSTDAAVMNMPEQVY
-389 GVFPETYVF
+389 GIFPETYVF

-432 SIPEQA
+432 GIPEQA

>member
-1 MTNDNYGNNRPDFE
+1 MTNDNYGNNRPDSDSE

-27 NSDSFGGAYD
+27 NSDSIGGAYD
-37 EAYDGSYDA
+37 EAYDGSYAA

-52 IVDDTEYRGA
+52 IVDDYPETSAEAEYRGA

-68 SEYIEDVDYGAGYG
+68 SEYIEDVDYA
-82 AGQAGYADDTRHL
+82 A
-95 PGAGAAAAGAAGAA
+95 GAGAAAGAGVAGAA
-109 GARRRSRNADD
+109 GARSRSRSADD
-120 AIYDEPYDGAYE
+120 AVYDEPYDGAYE
-132 EDYDGEPKGRR
+132 EDYDGEPEERR
-143 KAAAAGGPAEGGLPK
+143 KAAAAGGAAEGGLPK

-178 KMTQDDKGGD
+178 KMTQDGNSGGD
-188 GDGAAPAS
+188 GEGEGAAPTS
-196 STVVGTSPD
+196 STVVGTSPA
-205 APAGDAAGQSGQGA
+205 APAGDGAGQNGQGA
-219 EGAGQGA
+219 
-226 EGQGGAEGVDQ
+226 D
-237 NTQDPNAQPAQDAN
+237 
-251 AQDPNAQRPEGTEGQ
+251 
-266 GENGQPAEGAG
+266 GAG

-324 DQPAPAPAP
+324 GQPAPAPAP

>member
-1 MTNDNYGNNRPDFE
+1 MVRVADVTNDNFGNNRPD
-15 FEPGSGSTRYTG
+15 SGSTRYTG
-27 NSDSFGGAYD
+27 NSDS
-37 EAYDGSYDA
+37 YDGAYDA

-52 IVDDTEYRGA
+52 IVDDYPASGADTEYRGA

-68 SEYIEDVDYGAGYG
+68 SEYIEDVDYAAG
-82 AGQAGYADDTRHL
+82 
-95 PGAGAAAAGAAGAA
+95 AGAAGA
-109 GARRRSRNADD
+109 GARSRSRSADD
-120 AIYDEPYDGAYE
+120 AIYEEPYDGAYE
-132 EDYDGEPKGRR
+132 EPEGRG
-143 KAAAAGGPAEGGLPK
+143 KAAAAGGAAEGGLPK

-178 KMTQDDKGGD
+178 KMTQDGNGGD
-188 GDGAAPAS
+188 GEGEGAAPTS
-196 STVVGTSPD
+196 STVVGTSQA
-205 APAGDAAGQSGQGA
+205 APAGDGAGQNGQD
-219 EGAGQGA
+219 GQGA
-226 EGQGGAEGVDQ
+226 EGQ
-237 NTQDPNAQPAQDAN
+237 P
-251 AQDPNAQRPEGTEGQ
+251 GT
-266 GENGQPAEGAG
+266 
-277 QGAEGQGGAA
+277 
-287 TGADQNAQNTEGQ
+287 DQNAQDTEGQ
-300 PAQDP
+300 PGQEGDRADDPNAQDP

-324 DQPAPAPAP
+324 GQPAPAPAP

-374 SSPDAAVMNMPEQVY
+374 NSADAAVMNMPEQVY
-389 GVFPETYVF
+389 GIFPETYVF

>member
-1 MTNDNYGNNRPDFE
+1 MTNDNFGNNRPDSGSE

-27 NSDSFGGAYD
+27 NSDSLDGA
-37 EAYDGSYDA
+37 YDA

-52 IVDDTEYRGA
+52 IVDDYPETSAETEYRGA

-68 SEYIEDVDYGAGYG
+68 AEYLEDVDY
-82 AGQAGYADDTRHL
+82 
-95 PGAGAAAAGAAGAA
+95 AAGAAGAD
-109 GARRRSRNADD
+109 GAV
-120 AIYDEPYDGAYE
+120 YEEPYE
-132 EDYDGEPKGRR
+132 GEPEGRG
-143 KAAAAGGPAEGGLPK
+143 KAAAAGGAAEGGLPK

-178 KMTQDDKGGD
+178 KMTQDDNGGD
-188 GDGAAPAS
+188 GEGAAPTS
-196 STVVGTSPD
+196 STVVGTSPATPAGD
-205 APAGDAAGQSGQGA
+205 GAGSPAAPAPAGDPN
-219 EGAGQGA
+219 E
-226 EGQGGAEGVDQ
+226 Q
-237 NTQDPNAQPAQDAN
+237 NT
-251 AQDPNAQRPEGTEGQ
+251 
-266 GENGQPAEGAG
+266 
-277 QGAEGQGGAA
+277 A
-287 TGADQNAQNTEGQ
+287 TVTDTVRAD
-300 PAQDP
+300 DP
-305 NAQDPNAQRPEG
+305 NAQDSNAQRPEG

-324 DQPAPAPAP
+324 AQPAPAPAP

-365 LKGQYNVAN
+365 LKDQYNVAN
-374 SSPDAAVMNMPEQVY
+374 NSTDAAVMNMPEQVY

>member
-1 MTNDNYGNNRPDFE
+1 MTNDNYGNNRPDSDSE

-37 EAYDGSYDA
+37 EAYDGSYAA

-68 SEYIEDVDYGAGYG
+68 SEYIEDVDYGA
-82 AGQAGYADDTRHL
+82 
-95 PGAGAAAAGAAGAA
+95 AGAA
-109 GARRRSRNADD
+109 GARDRSRNADD
-120 AIYDEPYDGAYE
+120 AIYEEPYDDAYGD
-132 EDYDGEPKGRR
+132 DYEAEPKERR
-143 KAAAAGGPAEGGLPK
+143 KAAAADGAASGGLPK

-188 GDGAAPAS
+188 GEGAAPTS
-196 STVVGTSPD
+196 STVVGSS
-205 APAGDAAGQSGQGA
+205 AAVPAGDGAGQNGQGA
-219 EGAGQGA
+219 
-226 EGQGGAEGVDQ
+226 D
-237 NTQDPNAQPAQDAN
+237 
-251 AQDPNAQRPEGTEGQ
+251 
-266 GENGQPAEGAG
+266 GAG

-287 TGADQNAQNTEGQ
+287 TGADQNTQTTDGQ

-324 DQPAPAPAP
+324 GQPAPAP

-374 SSPDAAVMNMPEQVY
+374 SSNDAAVMNMPEQVY

>member
-1 MTNDNYGNNRPDFE
+1 MTNDNFGNNRPD
-15 FEPGSGSTRYTG
+15 SGSTRYTG
-27 NSDSFGGAYD
+27 NSDS
-37 EAYDGSYDA
+37 YDGAYDA

-52 IVDDTEYRGA
+52 IVDDYPASGADTEYRGA

-68 SEYIEDVDYGAGYG
+68 SEYIEDVDYA
-82 AGQAGYADDTRHL
+82 A
-95 PGAGAAAAGAAGAA
+95 GAGAAGVGAAGS
-109 GARRRSRNADD
+109 RSRSRSADD
-120 AIYDEPYDGAYE
+120 AIYEEPYDGAYE
-132 EDYDGEPKGRR
+132 EPEDRR
-143 KAAAAGGPAEGGLPK
+143 KAAAAGGAAEGGLPK

-178 KMTQDDKGGD
+178 KMTQDGNGGD
-188 GDGAAPAS
+188 GKGEGEGAGPTS
-196 STVVGTSPD
+196 STVVGTSQA
-205 APAGDAAGQSGQGA
+205 APAGDGAGQNGQD
-219 EGAGQGA
+219 GQGA
-226 EGQGGAEGVDQ
+226 EGQ
-237 NTQDPNAQPAQDAN
+237 P
-251 AQDPNAQRPEGTEGQ
+251 GT
-266 GENGQPAEGAG
+266 
-277 QGAEGQGGAA
+277 
-287 TGADQNAQNTEGQ
+287 DQNAQDAEGQ
-300 PAQDP
+300 PGQEGDRAGGPNAQDP

-324 DQPAPAPAP
+324 GQPAPAPAP

-374 SSPDAAVMNMPEQVY
+374 NSADAAVMNMPEQVY
-389 GVFPETYVF
+389 GIFPETYVF

>member
-1 MTNDNYGNNRPDFE
+1 MTNDNFGNNRPD
-15 FEPGSGSTRYTG
+15 SGSTRYTG
-27 NSDSFGGAYD
+27 NSDSYEGA
-37 EAYDGSYDA
+37 YDA

-52 IVDDTEYRGA
+52 IVDDYPASGADTEYRGA

-68 SEYIEDVDYGAGYG
+68 SEYIEDVDYAAG
-82 AGQAGYADDTRHL
+82 
-95 PGAGAAAAGAAGAA
+95 AGAAGA
-109 GARRRSRNADD
+109 GSRSRNADD
-120 AIYDEPYDGAYE
+120 AVYEESYDE
-132 EDYDGEPKGRR
+132 EPKGRG
-143 KAAAAGGPAEGGLPK
+143 KTAAAGGAAEGGLPK

-178 KMTQDDKGGD
+178 KMTQDGNGGD
-188 GDGAAPAS
+188 GEGEGAAPTS
-196 STVVGTSPD
+196 STVVGTSHA
-205 APAGDAAGQSGQGA
+205 APAGD
-219 EGAGQGA
+219 GAGSPAAPAPAG
-226 EGQGGAEGVDQ
+226 
-237 NTQDPNAQPAQDAN
+237 DPNAQNTATVTDTVRAD
-251 AQDPNAQRPEGTEGQ
+251 DPN
-266 GENGQPAEGAG
+266 
-277 QGAEGQGGAA
+277 
-287 TGADQNAQNTEGQ
+287 
-300 PAQDP
+300 AQDP
-305 NAQDPNAQRPEG
+305 NAQDPNAQRPED
-317 AEGQGEN
+317 AEAQGEN
-324 DQPAPAPAP
+324 GQPAPAPAP

-374 SSPDAAVMNMPEQVY
+374 NSTDAAVMNMPEQVY
-389 GVFPETYVF
+389 GMFPETYVF

-432 SIPEQA
+432 GIPEQA
-438 ANNSAAVA
+438 ANNSSAVA

>member
-1 MTNDNYGNNRPDFE
+1 MTNDNFGNNRPD
-15 FEPGSGSTRYTG
+15 SGSTRYTG
-27 NSDSFGGAYD
+27 NSDSYEGA
-37 EAYDGSYDA
+37 YDA

-52 IVDDTEYRGA
+52 IVDDYPASGADTEYRGA

-68 SEYIEDVDYGAGYG
+68 SEYIEDVDYAAG
-82 AGQAGYADDTRHL
+82 
-95 PGAGAAAAGAAGAA
+95 AGAAGA
-109 GARRRSRNADD
+109 GSRSRNADD
-120 AIYDEPYDGAYE
+120 AIYEEPYDE
-132 EDYDGEPKGRR
+132 EPKGRG
-143 KAAAAGGPAEGGLPK
+143 KAAAAGGAAEGGLPK

-178 KMTQDDKGGD
+178 KMTQDGNGGD
-188 GDGAAPAS
+188 GEGEGAAPTS
-196 STVVGTSPD
+196 STVVGTSQAAPAGED
-205 APAGDAAGQSGQGA
+205 AGSPAAPAPAGD
-219 EGAGQGA
+219 
-226 EGQGGAEGVDQ
+226 
-237 NTQDPNAQPAQDAN
+237 PNAQNTATVTDTVRADDPN
-251 AQDPNAQRPEGTEGQ
+251 AQDPN
-266 GENGQPAEGAG
+266 
-277 QGAEGQGGAA
+277 
-287 TGADQNAQNTEGQ
+287 
-300 PAQDP
+300 AQDP
-305 NAQDPNAQRPEG
+305 NAQDPNAQRPED
-317 AEGQGEN
+317 AEGQSEN
-324 DQPAPAPAP
+324 GQPAPAPAP

-374 SSPDAAVMNMPEQVY
+374 NSADAAVMNMPEQVY
-389 GVFPETYVF
+389 GMFPETYVF

-432 SIPEQA
+432 GIPEQA